1 MMGADGSGRSPGA
14 RAVMNM
20 CAAGNHDYTKKYG
33 VCGII
38 TAIICFPCGL
48 ICLLCVYVHSRLFAA
63 YVAGT

>member
-38 TAIICFPCGL
+38 TAILCFPCGL
-48 ICLLCVYVHSRLFAA
+48 ICLW
-63 YVAGT
+63 